1 MDASD
6 PLPSADDDTEAQAGS
21 LSEED
26 VRAIVR
32 LLGGVVIVDGDH
44 STKKRALMDGLQELV
59 EADGWLWSM
68 TRVDFETKTPMSIGL
83 MHGGLSDEQITGWI
97 EASQIP
103 SRPPPEDAPLA
114 DELQHGRHF
123 TRTRQQVVSDDEW
136 YDHPSVQQYR
146 LGVGIDHFLYSIYP
160 LGEPDVI
167 SAVGLF
173 RRTGREPFSPRQRR
187 IAHILLTEVD
197 WLHYAELPGDRGR
210 DVPELTPR
218 QRMVLVMLLEARKAP
233 EIARLLRIS
242 LHTVKDHIKAIYRH
256 FGVSGQLELLRRFKY
271 GDGGDVA

>member
-6 PLPSADDDTEAQAGS
+6 PLPSADDDTEAPAGS

-32 LLGGVVIVDGDH
+32 LLGGAAIVMGDY
-44 STKKRALMDGLQELV
+44 SAKKRALMDGLQVLV

-68 TRVDFETKTPMSIGL
+68 TRVDFATKTPMSIGL
-83 MHGGLSDEQITGWI
+83 MHGGLTDEQVAGWI

-103 SRPPPEDAPLA
+103 SRPPPEDAPLT
-114 DELQHGRHF
+114 DELKRGLHF
-123 TRTRQQVVSDDEW
+123 TRTRQQVVSDDQW
-136 YDHPSVQQYR
+136 YDHPSVQEYR
-146 LGVGIDHFLYSIYP
+146 LAVGIDHFVYSIYP
-160 LGEPDVI
+160 LGEPEVI

-173 RRTGREPFSPRQRR
+173 RRTGREPFSARQRR
-187 IAHILLTEVD
+187 IVHILLTEVD

-210 DVPELTPR
+210 NVSELTPR
-218 QRMVLVMLLEARKAP
+218 QRMVLVMLLEARQAQ

-242 LHTVKDHIKAIYRH
+242 LHTAKDHIKAIYRH

-271 GDGGDVA
+271 GDGGDLA